1 MARKYPPLHLFSI
14 FEAAA
19 RHENFKQAS
28 EELFLTPS
36 AISHQI
42 KSLEEFIGFEL
53 FQRKSRGVQLNAAGE
68 MYLNYVRQGLDS
80 FELGTQK
87 VISKYSSPALKIST
101 FSTLASHVVIPQLGH
116 FQNAHPEID
125 IRIETSTD
133 MRDLR
138 YEDYDI
144 ALRIGQGSWPG
155 VEAKVLFEIYITPVC
170 SPEFAAKHNLTDLAQ
185 ISQVPL
191 IDLSNMDDVW
201 RRWSQ
206 RVGIDEITSQEHLA
220 FNNYDYAMRAA
231 EQGLGLAL
239 AMLPIESQAIKSGKL
254 VAPFAVR
261 TKYEQDMYAVYRSE
275 DKTRHD
281 IRCFLDWLI
290 DSPQLQ
296 TN

>member
-1 MARKYPPLHLFSI
+1 MAKKYPPLHLLSI

-19 RHENFKQAS
+19 RHENFKLAS

-53 FQRKSRGVQLNAAGE
+53 FQRKSRGVTLNAAGE
-68 MYLNYVRQGLDS
+68 MYLNYVQQGLSS
-80 FELGTQK
+80 FELGTKK

-155 VEAKVLFEIYITPVC
+155 VDAKVLFEIYITPVC
-170 SPEFAAKHNLTDLAQ
+170 SPEFAKKHNLKSL
-185 ISQVPL
+185 SQLNEVPL

-201 RRWSQ
+201 QRWSQ
-206 RVGIDEITSQEHLA
+206 QVGIAEVKSQEHLA

-239 AMLPIESQAIKSGKL
+239 AMIPIENQALKSGRL
-254 VAPFAVR
+254 IAPFAQR
-261 TKYEQDMYAVYRSE
+261 AKYEQDMYAVYRSE
-275 DKTRHD
+275 DKNRHD

-290 DSPQLQ
+290 ASPQLDA
-296 TN
+296 